1 MYLVLF
7 VLHDPNKL
15 PDLLQAWEEAGVRG
29 ATVLPSTGLAR
40 LRQSLAFRD
49 DLPIMPSL
57 RDFYHF
63 DEGTNRTLFTVVEEE
78 LVDRLREATERVVG
92 PLDQPETGLLVVLP
106 VARVYGLG
114 SHEAT

>member
-1 MYLVLF
+1 MFLVLF

-15 PDLLQAWEEAGVRG
+15 PDLLRAWEEVGVRG
-29 ATVLPSTGLAR
+29 ATILPSTGLAR
-40 LRQSLAFRD
+40 LRQSLALRD

-63 DEGTNRTLFTVVEEE
+63 DEGTNRTLFTVLEDEALIE
-78 LVDRLREATERVVG
+78 PLREATERVVG

-106 VARVYGLG
+106 ALRVYGLG
-114 SHEAT
+114 GR